1 MFNMINIALSEVD
14 VTARPSRCT
23 YALAQW
29 LMERHRDVYPKME
42 GLVYTFYKEDK
53 NRNYL

>member
-42 GLVYTFYKEDK
+42 G
-53 NRNYL
+53 